1 MSELRWIMRLNQH
14 RAWVNRNLLN
24 CAANLTKEQWFTPL
38 AIGQGSLWK
47 TFTHMFAAEYVWLS
61 ALRGNEDPLF
71 PGDVAGK
78 LPGNQLGEGAIANFE
93 ELQSRWL
100 AHEELWQPYLQSLS
114 VESLEELVYKK
125 ISSSTDGKR
134 LGARRGDIL
143 LHVCTHAH
151 YTTAQAMN
159 MLRQL
164 GVQKLPDVML
174 ILLARSEENQA
185 KL

>member
-1 MSELRWIMRLNQH
+1 MDYTACDYW
-14 RAWVNRNLLN
+14 
-24 CAANLTKEQWFTPL
+24 
-38 AIGQGSLWK
+38 QGSLWK
-47 TFTHMFAAEYVWLS
+47 TFAHMFAAEYVWLATRGDESVFRAMWRKASGES
-61 ALRGNEDPLF
+61 AWRRCH
-71 PGDVAGK
+71 
-78 LPGNQLGEGAIANFE
+78 ANFE
-93 ELQSRWL
+93 EMQSRWL
-100 AHEELWQPYLQSLS
+100 AHEESWQPYLQSLT

-174 ILLARSEENQA
+174 IQLARLEENPA
-185 KL
+185 